1 MIRIL
6 KDLEEKMNM
15 YEQTGNVSKDANYKK
30 GSNGNAVSKKK
41 KKVLEMKNSFDGLI
55 SRQDTM
61 NLKMD

>member
-1 MIRIL
+1 
-6 KDLEEKMNM
+6 MNI

-30 GSNGNAVSKKK
+30 GSIGNAVSKKK
-41 KKVLEMKNSFDGLI
+41 KIVLEMKNSFDGLI

>member
-41 KKVLEMKNSFDGLI
+41 KVLEMKNSFDGLI

>member
-1 MIRIL
+1 MTQILELSIRDFKVMIRIL

-41 KKVLEMKNSFDGLI
+41 KKYQK
-55 SRQDTM
+55 
-61 NLKMD
+61 

>member
-41 KKVLEMKNSFDGLI
+41 KSIRNEEFLWW
-55 SRQDTM
+55 TH
-61 NLKMD
+61 

>member
-1 MIRIL
+1 MELSIRDFKVMIRIL

-41 KKVLEMKNSFDGLI
+41 KKY
-55 SRQDTM
+55 
-61 NLKMD
+61 